1 MLLFQL
7 DPMSSYHAPHAAS
20 LWNHMTSSISSLA
33 TRPYTNSPDNL
44 PPAYSHR
51 HDVTRPW
58 KPASEMISP
67 YSDHKLTH
75 SAFDAYVNSEHN
87 KAFDSIS
94 RSLNSSRYDISSK
107 AAVDTGAWM
116 NPYTPQADG
125 MGGNMYAHSDI
136 SVLAA
141 QRLASAV
148 I

>member
-20 LWNHMTSSISSLA
+20 LWNHMTSSISSLPP
-33 TRPYTNSPDNL
+33 RPYTDSSDHL
-44 PPAYSHR
+44 PLAYSHR

-58 KPASEMISP
+58 KPNGEIINN

-94 RSLNSSRYDISSK
+94 RSLHSNRCDVTSK
-107 AAVDTGAWM
+107 PALDTGAWM

-141 QRLASAV
+141 KMLASAV